1 MNERLDWIEDNTSLF
16 IHKISN
22 EEKLDEHEVRTLVYG
37 NYNHARILKVD
48 DVVVDEG
55 RWTSQIMI
63 VFSIPELKKNYAIY
77 YDRAL
82 TELQEDEFWEQV
94 ACEVEPITVTKTE
107 WREVK

>member
-22 EEKLDEHEVRTLVYG
+22 EEKLDEYEVRILVYG
-37 NYNHARILKVD
+37 NYNHARVLEVD
-48 DVVVDEG
+48 NVVIDEG
-55 RWTSQIMI
+55 RWANQIMI
-63 VFSIPELKKNYAIY
+63 VFFIPELKKNYAIY

-94 ACEVEPITVTKTE
+94 AREVEPVPVTKIE
-107 WREVK
+107 WREVE

>member
-1 MNERLDWIEDNTSLF
+1 MNDRFERIENNTDLF

-22 EEKLDEHEVRTLVYG
+22 EEKLDEYEVRTLVYE

-48 DVVVDEG
+48 DVVIDEG
-55 RWTSQIMI
+55 RWASQIMI
-63 VFSIPELKKNYAIY
+63 VFSIPELKKNYAVY

>member
-22 EEKLDEHEVRTLVYG
+22 EEKLDEYEVRILVYG
-37 NYNHARILKVD
+37 NYNHARVLEVD
-48 DVVVDEG
+48 NVVIDEG
-55 RWTSQIMI
+55 RWANQVMI
-63 VFSIPELKKNYAIY
+63 VFFFLDLKKNHAIY